1 MSSEKVCEI
10 IKLGQ
15 SWGMTN
21 SEILECLHIVAD
33 EPSTAD
39 KTNSRLSTAVF
50 DKKSEKQEVSMVSSI
65 KNVASSSGIV
75 TTYKLLKS
83 ILLFVCVLV
92 LVLMAIYTA
101 VMACCFFSPTL
112 ENGIGKVAAPM
123 VYPTMRVARIALKPL
138 ADFFDISSK
147 DLFVAKLE
155 IRKWLTAI
163 LLIGPLW
170 LFGFYCV
177 LTSLVI

>member
-39 KTNSRLSTAVF
+39 KTNIRSSTAVF
-50 DKKSEKQEVSMVSSI
+50 DKKSEKQEVLMVFSI
-65 KNVASSSGIV
+65 KNVASSGIV

-123 VYPTMRVARIALKPL
+123 VYPTMRVARIAFKPL

-147 DLFVAKLE
+147 DIFAAKLLE
-155 IRKWLTAI
+155 IRKWWTAI
-163 LLIGPLW
+163 LLINNATSW
-170 LFGFYCV
+170 LFGFYYW
-177 LTSLVI
+177 